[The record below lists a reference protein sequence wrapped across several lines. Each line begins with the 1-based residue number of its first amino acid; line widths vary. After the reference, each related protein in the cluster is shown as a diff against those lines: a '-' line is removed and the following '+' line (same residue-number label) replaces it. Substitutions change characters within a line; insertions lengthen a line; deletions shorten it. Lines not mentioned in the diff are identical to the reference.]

1 MFKRF
6 RLKPLY
12 IIVIALTM
20 AAFMF
25 LTAYVEVQQSK
36 KETLQAL
43 TEEALTLIETI
54 GHSAETTVLSN
65 IEIENL
71 IANSLLNSGK
81 MIAEL
86 ELGRDLTST
95 HLAHFAVQHDV
106 FHIGIYDNKGL
117 LVLSS
122 DQETKESHKLSTHL
136 LEELSP
142 LMKGT
147 ADLQVL
153 GLVANPFGEGNQY
166 LGAVARKKKPGFIL
180 LELDSRYLLDFRKRV
195 GIGSLVQKIA
205 DNQGIIYVVL
215 QDEQGILAASRQ
227 VSAINRIESDPFLQ
241 QAIATDTAL
250 TRIVEFEGAEVFEV
264 VRPFS
269 VESSLY
275 GIFRVALSLEA
286 VRAFNQRTV
295 QRFIILSLIVV
306 VLGVIVFG
314 FISAT
319 QSYSVLNEE
328 YRKFQTY
335 TGTVLDNVTDAVVAA
350 DRSGRVTVFNKGA
363 ERVLGIPA
371 ESVIGRTCS
380 AVIEDAASCI
390 ERTLQSGNP
399 IEYEEAEIHTKG
411 GKTVVVGMS
420 TSIIKDAAGTLDT
433 VVAVLR
439 DLTHQRKVEEQLR
452 RQEKL
457 SAMGE
462 LASSVAHEIRNP
474 LNSISMTVQ
483 RFGKD
488 FEPKEY
494 HEEYRSLVKMMNE
507 EVNRVSKIIQQ
518 FLQFARPPKLNPSIV
533 RIEDFVQDVLS
544 VVKSEAQALSIT
556 LKSEIRFS
564 GSILIDREQMKQVLL
579 NLIQNAFHANG
590 SHGEVRVAAEAVSNH
605 LHLTVSDT
613 GSGIP
618 QEHLPKIFNLYFT
631 TKPDGTGM
639 GLSMAN
645 QIVTEHGGRIDV
657 ESEIG
662 KGTTFTIVLPLEERM
677 QGNE

>member
-1 MFKRF
+1 MLQRL
-6 RLKPLY
+6 RLKPLT

-43 TEEALTLIETI
+43 TEEALTLIETV

-71 IANSLLNSGK
+71 IVNSLLKSGK

-95 HLAHFAVQHDV
+95 QLAHFAVQHDV
-106 FHIGIYDNKGL
+106 FHIGIYDNNGL
-117 LVLSS
+117 LVQSS
-122 DQETKESHKLSTHL
+122 DEKRKGSHTLSAHL

-142 LMKGT
+142 LMQGT
-147 ADLQVL
+147 AELRVL

-166 LGAVARKKKPGFIL
+166 LAAVARTKKPGFIL
-180 LELDSRYLLDFRKRV
+180 MELDSRYLLDFRKRV

-205 DNQGIIYVVL
+205 DNQGIVYVVL
-215 QDEQGILAASRQ
+215 QDEEGILAASRQ
-227 VSAINRIESDPFLQ
+227 VSAINTIEGDPFLQ
-241 QAIATDTAL
+241 QAIAADTAL
-250 TRIVEFEGAEVFEV
+250 THIIEFEGAEVFEV
-264 VRPFS
+264 VRPFY

-335 TGTVLDNVTDAVVAA
+335 TGTVLDSVTDAVVAA

-371 ESVIGRTCS
+371 ESVIGKTCS

-399 IEYEEAEIHTKG
+399 IEYEEAEFHTKG

-420 TSIIKDAAGTLDT
+420 TSIIKDAVGNTDT

-483 RFGKD
+483 RFAKD

-494 HEEYRSLVKMMNE
+494 QEEYQSLVKMMNE

-518 FLQFARPPKLNPSIV
+518 FLQFARPPKLDPTDVEVNEFIRDVVAVVESEARTKHVSIV
-533 RIEDFVQDVLS
+533 PDVES
-544 VVKSEAQALSIT
+544 
-556 LKSEIRFS
+556 S
-564 GSILIDREQMKQVLL
+564 GTVRMDCAQMKQVML
-579 NLIQNAFHANG
+579 NLLQNAFHAIGEHGTIHIKSRLQDG
-590 SHGEVRVAAEAVSNH
+590 SLHIAVG
-605 LHLTVSDT
+605 DT
-613 GSGIP
+613 GCGIP
-618 QEHLPKIFNLYFT
+618 PEQIPKIFNLYFT

-645 QIVTEHGGRIDV
+645 QIVTEHGGRIEV
-657 ESEIG
+657 ESEVG
-662 KGTTFTIVLPLEERM
+662 KGSVFKIWMPT
-677 QGNE
+677 G